1 MITATRRETTHI
13 RISAFVNAVLTGFR
27 PITYLSKGQYIRRP
41 KDLPYP
47 NTSLAVDTIAMSK
60 EKGHE
65 TSSIAS
71 GSQPYAELYDPSKE
85 SVWTRVGVT
94 WESFKRA
101 PGTTGYGLPMIFHLE
116 PALSSEDFCRHQ
128 WSDSRWQQQCQRC

>member
-1 MITATRRETTHI
+1 MRPHTHPDQYLRQC
-13 RISAFVNAVLTGFR
+13 RIDRIPTNH
-27 PITYLSKGQYIRRP
+27 LSEQGPYIRRL
-41 KDLPYP
+41 KRSSLPY
-47 NTSLAVDTIAMSK
+47 TSLAVDTIAMSK

-71 GSQPYAELYDPSKE
+71 GSQPYVELYDPSKE

-101 PGTTGYGLPMIFHLE
+101 PGTTGYGLPMISLGTRFQ
-116 PALSSEDFCRHQ
+116 F
-128 WSDSRWQQQCQRC
+128 

>member
-1 MITATRRETTHI
+1 M
-13 RISAFVNAVLTGFR
+13 L
-27 PITYLSKGQYIRRP
+27 
-41 KDLPYP
+41 
-47 NTSLAVDTIAMSK
+47 K

-101 PGTTGYGLPMIFHLE
+101 PGTTGYGLPMISLGTRFQ
-116 PALSSEDFCRHQ
+116 F
-128 WSDSRWQQQCQRC
+128 